1 MYILFDIGGTKTRL
15 ATSIDLISFTEPI
28 IFATPDK
35 FSSGRE
41 LLVKEIKNLIGGEK
55 IKALAGGIAGVV
67 DKASGQILSAPNL
80 PDWVGSFL
88 VEDLKQELAVPV
100 FLDND
105 TAMAGLG
112 EVARG
117 AGQGGD
123 IVAYITVST
132 GVGGSRIVNKK
143 IDTSVFGFE
152 PGHQIIDQKAL
163 IASGGSHSGHLDDF
177 ISGRAVA
184 ERFACPPYEI
194 KDDKIWTEITRQ
206 FSIGLYNTILHW
218 SPDTVV
224 LGGSMF
230 KQPGIKVE
238 QIQSDLSEM
247 MQAFP
252 KLPTIKPAELG
263 DFGGLYGAMFSL
275 REK

>member
-15 ATSIDLISFTEPI
+15 ATSTDLINFTEPI

-41 LLVKEIKNLIGGEK
+41 LLVKEIKDLLGGK
-55 IKALAGGIAGVV
+55 KLKALAGGIAGVV
-67 DKASGQILSAPNL
+67 DKAGGQILSAPNL
-80 PDWVGSFL
+80 PDWVGSSL
-88 VEDLKQELAVPV
+88 VEDLKQELAVSV
-100 FLDND
+100 YLDND

-112 EVARG
+112 EAVRG
-117 AGQGGD
+117 AGQEGS

-143 IDTSVFGFE
+143 IDTTVFGFE
-152 PGHQIIDQKAL
+152 PGHQIIDQA
-163 IASGGSHSGHLDDF
+163 AFGSSAAGHSGHLDDF
-177 ISGRAVA
+177 VSGRAVA
-184 ERFACPPYEI
+184 DRFACPPYEI

-252 KLPTIKPAELG
+252 KLPLIKLATLA
-263 DFGGLYGAMFSL
+263 DFGGLYGAMVFL
-275 REK
+275 QEK